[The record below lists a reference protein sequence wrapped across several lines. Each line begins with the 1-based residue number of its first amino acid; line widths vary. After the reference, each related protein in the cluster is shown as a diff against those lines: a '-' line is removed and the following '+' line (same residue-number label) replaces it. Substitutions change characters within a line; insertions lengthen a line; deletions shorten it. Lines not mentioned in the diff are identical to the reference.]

1 MTRLTLEQCDDIHEL
16 IEAMAENQ
24 ERYTEANKPRG
35 GTGNR

>member
-24 ERYTEANKPRG
+24 EQVFRG
-35 GTGNR
+35 KQTSWRNG